1 MTPINLLLRRLRT
14 ASKLRKRAGQLASLK
29 RLGLAGVLVLGVHVV
44 AMIGF
49 EGLDWW
55 TAIWLTVTTVT
66 TVGYGDVSAATPS
79 GQLATIVLLYGGGVF
94 IVAQAAGLFFEYHSE
109 RAKLKQL
116 GEWIWNMTGHIILI
130 NTPVH
135 NRTRFMER
143 LIDELE
149 ASRPSQHQ
157 YQDFLVASERLQF
170 LLVTEDY
177 SEGLPKSLEERNVKL
192 QAGRGDDP
200 DVLEDANIRDAAGV
214 VVLATD
220 PFEAQFTYDDSLTFD
235 IVHRVR
241 QAGYEGHLVAEVVGS
256 RNRSRI
262 VEAGASAVVLPVR
275 AFPGLLSRALFHPG
289 MEKVIESLF
298 DSRGNECVSV
308 SVDVEGETWSNVIQR
323 YVDKAAG
330 TPIAYAYRG
339 EVVTEPDLKSII
351 TADTLYLLTGTKK
364 HS

>member
-1 MTPINLLLRRLRT
+1 MTPLSLLLRRLRT
-14 ASKLRKRAGQLASLK
+14 ASKLRKRTGQLASLK
-29 RLGLAGVLVLGVHVV
+29 RLGITGVVVLTAHVI
-44 AMIGF
+44 AMIGL
-49 EGLDWW
+49 EELDWW

-66 TVGYGDVSAATPS
+66 TVGYGDVSAATPP

-116 GEWIWNMTGHIILI
+116 GGWIWNMTGHIVLI

-143 LIDELE
+143 LVEELE
-149 ASRPSQHQ
+149 ASKPSKHQ
-157 YQDFLVASERLQF
+157 YQDFLVAGERLQF
-170 LLVTEDY
+170 LLVTEGY
-177 SEGLPKSLEERNVKL
+177 PEGLPKSLEEHNVKL

-200 DVLEDANIRDAAGV
+200 DVLEDANIRAAGGV
-214 VVLATD
+214 VVLASD

-235 IVHRVR
+235 IAHRIR
-241 QAGYEGHLVAEVVGS
+241 QAGYEGHLVAEAVDS
-256 RNRSRI
+256 RNRPRI
-262 VEAGASAVVLPVR
+262 LEAGATAVVLPVR

-298 DSRGNECVSV
+298 DSHGNECISMSV
-308 SVDVEGETWSNVIQR
+308 GVDGETWGNVIQS
-323 YVDKAAG
+323 YVKKKAG

-339 EVVTEPDLKSII
+339 EVFTEPNLKTTV
-351 TADTLYLLTGTKK
+351 TADTLYLLTGTMKR
-364 HS
+364 S

>member
-1 MTPINLLLRRLRT
+1 MTPLSQLLRRLRN
-14 ASKLRKRAGQLASLK
+14 ASKLRKRTGQLASLK
-29 RLGLAGVLVLGVHVV
+29 RLGMAGVLVLGAHVV

-49 EGLDWW
+49 EDLDWW

-66 TVGYGDVSAATPS
+66 TVGYGDISAATPS
-79 GQLATIVLLYGGGVF
+79 GQLATMVLLYGGGVF

-116 GEWIWNMTGHIILI
+116 GNWIWNMTGHIVLI

-135 NRTRFMER
+135 SKTRFMER
-143 LIDELE
+143 LVEELE
-149 ASRPSQHQ
+149 ASRPSKHQ
-157 YQDFLVASERLQF
+157 YQDFLVTSERLKF
-170 LLVTEDY
+170 LLVTEGY
-177 SEGLPKSLEERNVKL
+177 PEGLPKPLEERNVKL

-200 DVLEDANIRDAAGV
+200 DVLEDANIRAAAGV
-214 VVLATD
+214 VVLASD
-220 PFEAQFTYDDSLTFD
+220 PFEIQFTYDDSLTFD

-241 QAGYEGHLVAEVVGS
+241 QAGYEGNLVAEVLDS

-298 DSRGNECVSV
+298 DSSGNECVSI
-308 SVDVEGETWSNVIQR
+308 SVDVDGQTWSDVIR
-323 YVDKAAG
+323 SYVKKKAG
-330 TPIAYAYRG
+330 TPIAYAYKG
-339 EVVTEPDLKSII
+339 DVVTEPDLKSNV
-351 TADTLYLLTGTKK
+351 TADTLYLLTGTMKR
-364 HS
+364 S